1 MMKKITFLVTML
13 LSGIMMGQVV
23 INEIDADQAGTDTG
37 EFIELKSDNPNQSLD
52 GFVVVLYNG
61 SDDQSYAAYDLDGF
75 TTDANGFL
83 LLANDGFPGQDISLG
98 ADNGLQNGAD
108 AVAIYQ
114 ADASDFPEDTPVTD
128 VNLIDA
134 LVYGVNDDDDPE
146 LLAGL
151 NQTVQYDENANG
163 NGTSESIQR
172 DDTDGF
178 CVGLPTPDAENIDCN
193 AVCPLSVS
201 VESVTCDAETTGTD
215 TYTTVLSFTGGNTET
230 YTITATEG
238 TIGGDDPSSVA
249 SGVITITGVD
259 EGTDFDYEITSAL
272 CNITNTIVA
281 PTCEPATE
289 VGSIAALRAGTI
301 GESYTLTSE
310 AILTFQRMERNQKWI
325 EDATAAILIDDA
337 AGTITTSYAI
347 GDGISGISGQLGEF
361 GGVLQFVPDADPG
374 AATSTG
380 NPVNPQV
387 LDIDTYV
394 NNFED
399 YESELIAFQNVA
411 YPIADGTVTYE
422 EDMNYDVT
430 GATGTVIHRT
440 NFDSNDC
447 DYIGAIIPQGN
458 LEGIIALAGEFN
470 GTPQVYVRNSTDI
483 DVSLAVGNNSLDT
496 FAIFPNPTNGN
507 TINIVSQNAG
517 EKQVTIFD
525 VLGKRVMEATI
536 NEQMNVSAL
545 NSGVYI
551 VKISQGNATVT
562 KKLVVK

>member
-23 INEIDADQAGTDTG
+23 INELDADQTSTDTG

-114 ADASDFPEDTPVTD
+114 ADATDFPEDTPVTD

-134 LVYGVNDDDDPE
+134 IVYGTGDADDPE

-151 NQTVQYDENANG
+151 NQTIQYDEDANG
-163 NGTSESIQR
+163 NKDTESIQR

-193 AVCPLSVS
+193 AVCPLSVA

-380 NPVNPQV
+380 NAVNPQV

-399 YESELIAFQNVA
+399 YESELIAFANVA

-447 DYIGAIIPQGN
+447 DYIGAVIPQGN

-507 TINIVSQNAG
+507 TINIVSQNTG
-517 EKQVTIFD
+517 EKQVVIFD